1 MIEDKQLIN
10 YKKSFFTKIKEKF
23 LNFFNRNKN
32 IKKIE
37 SIKEVD
43 NEQTDEKVHTENN
56 LIEEQGEID
65 NNKNMSKEEFMEI
78 YNKVK
83 TGEIDT
89 ETLEEEILYKIMIM
103 LNEEIELSSEKT
115 YNQIRKT
122 EELINDYNKQ
132 NNN

>member
-1 MIEDKQLIN
+1 MIEDKQLIK

-23 LNFFNRNKN
+23 LNLFHRNKN

-43 NEQTDEKVHTENN
+43 NEQTDEKVH
-56 LIEEQGEID
+56 IEDNFIESQGEIAH
-65 NNKNMSKEEFMEI
+65 NTNMSKEEFMEI

-89 ETLEEEILYKIMIM
+89 DTLDEEILYGATKP
-103 LNEEIELSSEKT
+103 
-115 YNQIRKT
+115 
-122 EELINDYNKQ
+122 
-132 NNN
+132 

>member
-56 LIEEQGEID
+56 LIEAQGEID

-89 ETLEEEILYKIMIM
+89 ETLEEEILY
-103 LNEEIELSSEKT
+103 LFGEVFGE
-115 YNQIRKT
+115 
-122 EELINDYNKQ
+122 
-132 NNN
+132 